1 MKRKTVKTKKT
12 EKRSFLTVT
21 QLTVGWRANVA
32 VDSYLVSNWTVDS
45 YPVGSWTV
53 DS

>member
-1 MKRKTVKTKKT
+1 MKRKTLKTKKT
-12 EKRSFLTVT
+12 EKRNFLAVN

-32 VDSYLVSNWTVDS
+32 VDSYPVDS
-45 YPVGSWTV
+45 YPVGSLTV